1 MSTSLSVNLNKIALV
16 RNSRPLSLNLPNLD
30 SLAEVCLA
38 AGAHGLT
45 VHPRPDER
53 HIRADDVAPL
63 AQLIRRWPG
72 REYNIEGNPFHN
84 LMDHVQAV
92 RPHQATFVPDAMGQV
107 TSDHGWDLQVDGP
120 RLKPLIEKAQ
130 ALGVRVSLFVDPDPQ
145 QVKRAHEL
153 GAQRI
158 ELYTE
163 PYARA
168 HGTSQHAEVLA
179 QYREASLAALA
190 LGLEVNAGHDLNLHN
205 LGEFLSTVPGV
216 VEVSIG
222 HALLADALLM
232 GYEQAIKA
240 YLAVIAKSHA

>member
-16 RNSRPLSLNLPNLD
+16 RNSRPLSLNLPNLNA
-30 SLAEVCLA
+30 LAEVCLV

-63 AQLIRRWPG
+63 AQLISRWPG

-84 LMDHVQAV
+84 LMDHVKAV

-107 TSDHGWDLQVDGP
+107 TSDHGWDLQADGP
-120 RLKPLIEKAQ
+120 RLKPLIEEAQ

-168 HGTSQHAEVLA
+168 HGTSHQAGVLA
-179 QYREASLAALA
+179 QYREASMAALA

>member
-16 RNSRPLSLNLPNLD
+16 RNSRPLSLNLPNLNA
-30 SLAEVCLA
+30 LAEVCLV

-63 AQLIRRWPG
+63 AQLISRWPG

-84 LMDHVQAV
+84 LMDHVKAV

-107 TSDHGWDLQVDGP
+107 TSDHGWDLQADGP
-120 RLKPLIEKAQ
+120 RLKPLIEEAQ

-163 PYARA
+163 PYART
-168 HGTSQHAEVLA
+168 HGTSHQAGVLA
-179 QYREASLAALA
+179 QYREASMAALA

>member
-16 RNSRPLSLNLPNLD
+16 RNSRPLSLNLPNLNA
-30 SLAEVCLA
+30 LAEVCLV

-63 AQLIRRWPG
+63 AQLISRWPG

-84 LMDHVQAV
+84 LMDHVKAV

-107 TSDHGWDLQVDGP
+107 TSDHGWDLQADGP
-120 RLKPLIEKAQ
+120 RLKPLIEEAL

-163 PYARA
+163 PYART
-168 HGTSQHAEVLA
+168 HGTSHQAGVLA
-179 QYREASLAALA
+179 QYREASMAALA

>member
-1 MSTSLSVNLNKIALV
+1 
-16 RNSRPLSLNLPNLD
+16 
-30 SLAEVCLA
+30 
-38 AGAHGLT
+38 
-45 VHPRPDER
+45 
-53 HIRADDVAPL
+53 
-63 AQLIRRWPG
+63 
-72 REYNIEGNPFHN
+72 
-84 LMDHVQAV
+84 MDHVKAV

-107 TSDHGWDLQVDGP
+107 TSDHGWDLQADGP
-120 RLKPLIEKAQ
+120 RLKPLIEEAQ

-163 PYARA
+163 PYART
-168 HGTSQHAEVLA
+168 HGTSHQAGVLA
-179 QYREASLAALA
+179 QYREASMAALA

>member
-120 RLKPLIEKAQ
+120 RLKPRIEKAQ